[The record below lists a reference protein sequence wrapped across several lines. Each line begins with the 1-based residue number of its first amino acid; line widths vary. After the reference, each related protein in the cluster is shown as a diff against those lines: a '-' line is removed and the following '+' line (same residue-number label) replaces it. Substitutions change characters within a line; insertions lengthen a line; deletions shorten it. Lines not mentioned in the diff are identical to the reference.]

1 MAKKENNARL
11 GKGLSAIFGE
21 DVSNVLEDIQ
31 QGKSEVHEDSKFE
44 VDVKDVKPNPYQPRK
59 HFDDDKIQELADS
72 IKLHGVFTPI
82 LVKRAVKGYELITG
96 ERRLRASKLAGLKR
110 IPAIL
115 MDFDDQQMMEI
126 ALLENIQRED
136 LNAIEEAQG
145 YEKLIKKLGYKQEE
159 LAHRIGKSREHV
171 ANMLRLLK
179 LPASVQQH
187 VVNNELSMG
196 HVRALL
202 SLKDPKLMEEVAQ
215 KAIQLHLSVR
225 AVETLVKNMN
235 EPKREPVKKERD
247 VNLDQVEKRLQ
258 SRFGTKVKID
268 EKQIVIKYHGNDDL
282 NRVLEM
288 IGGLDEEM

>member
-82 LVKRAVKGYELITG
+82 LVKKAVKGYELITG

-202 SLKDPKLMEEVAQ
+202 SLKDPKLMEEV
-215 KAIQLHLSVR
+215 
-225 AVETLVKNMN
+225 TLVKNMN
-235 EPKREPVKKERD
+235 EPKPEPVKKERD

>member
-82 LVKRAVKGYELITG
+82 LVKKAVKGYELITG

-225 AVETLVKNMN
+225 AV
-235 EPKREPVKKERD
+235 KKERD

>member
-82 LVKRAVKGYELITG
+82 LVKKAVKGYELITG

-225 AVETLVKNMN
+225 AVETLVNNMN
-235 EPKREPVKKERD
+235 EPKPEPVKKERD